1 MNRNLT
7 KVRDEAM
14 QVSKGSSFLAQEALR
29 ARDLSISEK
38 AGRPQCQEQSEL
50 GRFTGNE
57 VRE

>member
-1 MNRNLT
+1 
-7 KVRDEAM
+7 M

-29 ARDLSISEK
+29 ARDLGISEK

-50 GRFTGNE
+50 GRLTGNE